1 MKGVLS
7 MRPRRRPGRRKDMVD
22 FVVVGDDFLD
32 LGWELVQLG
41 LFWCWRNASNWSLI
55 LLLLL
60 VRMCLVQMDSIGL
73 LAVRL
78 L

>member
-1 MKGVLS
+1 
-7 MRPRRRPGRRKDMVD
+7 MVD